1 MTVNKLLIIID
12 RYRARL
18 PMEVDV
24 LSQKAGLSRSTYKQ
38 WMNGT
43 YRPTLQAVIQ
53 VLDVM
58 GLELCIRR
66 KKDAGQ
72 DMR

>member
-1 MTVNKLLIIID
+1 MTVNKMLILID

-18 PMEVDV
+18 PMEVDE
-24 LSQKAGLSRSTYKQ
+24 LSKRTGLSRSTYKQ

-43 YRPTLQAVIQ
+43 YKPTLRTLMIVCDA
-53 VLDVM
+53 L

-66 KKDAGQ
+66 KKDE
-72 DMR
+72 